1 MTEPRGGGSETHQ
14 QPPAALE
21 ALQQQLTADG
31 EAAVTAAVP
40 TTGPE
45 GWAAQRRQWRRKRQ
59 RGSDPE
65 EQGEANG
72 RPADSTTVGRAHAGA
87 IPLDATYEDLLG
99 GPHRPFAQPIQ
110 LKEMVAF
117 LQDCWYDE
125 GLYG

>member
-1 MTEPRGGGSETHQ
+1 MIDESVVSDAIHLPCG
-14 QPPAALE
+14 A
-21 ALQQQLTADG
+21 
-31 EAAVTAAVP
+31 
-40 TTGPE
+40 GPE

-110 LKEMVAF
+110 LKVR
-117 LQDCWYDE
+117 
-125 GLYG
+125 